1 MMESFDRENKEIIGS
16 ENTIII
22 RDLKTITGIQKRY
35 KQWIL
40 RQLSKGY
47 KIILKH
53 LPSNE
58 FSYNPD
64 KWVTIKEIKNAS
76 DCGFYNG
83 WYNRDTWAFN
93 LNLVNDQY
101 SYNYLKDNKHRLLK
115 LKRQDL
121 INELRS
127 ECTILDSVNYNKVNI
142 SEIKDMIN
150 EL

>member
-1 MMESFDRENKEIIGS
+1 MESFKEGKNILGS
-16 ENTIII
+16 DNNVII
-22 RDLKTITGIQKRY
+22 RDLTTIKGIQKRY

-47 KIILKH
+47 KIVLKH
-53 LPSNE
+53 LQGNE
-58 FSYNPD
+58 FSYDPN
-64 KWVTIKEIKNAS
+64 KWFTIKTIKQGS
-76 DCGFYNG
+76 DCGFWNG

-142 SEIKDMIN
+142 SEIKDMIK